1 MVCAYR
7 IGVFVHFHTSRK
19 HRSSKGQITLEH
31 KLNKYADLKA
41 AAEKRMSHKSLKPK
55 ARP

>member
-31 KLNKYADLKA
+31 KLNIYADLKA
-41 AAEKRMSHKSLKPK
+41 AAEKRMSHESLKPK